1 MEHEK
6 LKNKIESLD
15 LSKMEG
21 LQWDEERAWA
31 RLNSQM
37 QATNQKSVGVWYYA
51 LAASVVILIAFVSG
65 YILLQH
71 SDSSGNGI
79 MVNEIQVA
87 DNSKVEEQQEEREE
101 HMSLYNQLEGK
112 GTVVDEAGKESIEV
126 TIVKKEPVIEAV
138 ANQLE
143 ETKQTNID
151 LEELIPVG
159 QSDHLAVRQKET
171 VVNEPDKVFQEEM
184 LISSFEEGISQVNEV
199 NLSSVPIE
207 QKKNKLSIKLFQKKK
222 TSKSKSVDKLPALTL
237 FASK

>member
-6 LKNKIESLD
+6 LKDKIESLE

-71 SDSSGNGI
+71 SDSSGSGI
-79 MVNEIQVA
+79 MMNEIQVA
-87 DNSKVEEQQEEREE
+87 DNAKVVEQHEEREE
-101 HMSLYNQLEGK
+101 QMALYNQLEGK

-159 QSDHLAVRQKET
+159 QSDHLVAGQKET

-199 NLSSVPIE
+199 NLSSIPIE

-222 TSKSKSVDKLPALTL
+222 SSKSKSVNKLPALTL